1 MTYYLPRWF
10 NKLTILKSLVAW
22 MNYWCLPWNWV
33 WDHIPPIVMDGSG
46 SRACARWAKTL
57 YCKERKVDWQ
67 NWHFFWIW
75 PWHFCWFWLRHFCW
89 LRFLHSVDCDLDT
102 SVDCDLDI
110 FQIMTDETE
119 KCSNPLQKTAFCQPN
134 IDVSN
139 FLNLNSL
146 TNHDAFCLAYIFTY
160 RDFSQGTLG
169 LAWVGSPS
177 GNRTCFVYGFT

>member
-1 MTYYLPRWF
+1 MAA
-10 NKLTILKSLVAW
+10 VVGHAQ
-22 MNYWCLPWNWV
+22 
-33 WDHIPPIVMDGSG
+33 D
-46 SRACARWAKTL
+46 
-57 YCKERKVDWQ
+57 ERKHFIAKNARLTDKIDISFEYDLDISVD
-67 NWHFFWIW
+67 FDFDI
-75 PWHFCWFWLRHFCW
+75 
-89 LRFLHSVDCDLDT
+89 SVDCDFYILLIVT
-102 SVDCDLDI
+102 LTPSVDCDLDI

-177 GNRTCFVYGFT
+177 GIGTCFVYGFT